1 MKMFDEEVLELHEL
15 FDGLVENNLSIKQKA
30 RLQFLLENSEDA
42 RVQYVLFM
50 DMSSSLRHYAEE
62 LVSDDFETDDDQ
74 EGLSS
79 KVVLFSRR
87 FLALAALLVFGF
99 FTFPNFSDLFSP
111 KSESFNSEIESAET
125 SGVAEPMVDTVAVLT
140 KLVGLKWA
148 DEAGFRPELG
158 NTLEPNSLKIDEGL
172 AQVEFIQ
179 GSAVILEGPIDFDIV
194 NPNEGTLREGK
205 LRAHVPR
212 VARGFTVN
220 LPKGRIID
228 LGTEFGLNVHPGGS
242 SEILVYSG
250 KVLYEGQAENA
261 ELISRE
267 ISGGEALFIDPY
279 GYPNWIEMP
288 SEGFMSAA
296 DLAFRSMEKSQ
307 QSHSAWV
314 ELSKEIANDPHV
326 VVYYNFDNHS
336 PWSRVLRDEVN
347 PNGMSGNGAIIG
359 CKWSEGRWAGKGA
372 LGFNRKN
379 DRVRMVLPDQFDAVT
394 LSAWVKID
402 SLDYF
407 APILYSEPNKP
418 GAVSWL
424 VSKDGRL
431 VFHVRKEDGKD
442 KFTSAVAFRKERLGR
457 WTHIATTY
465 DPNLKMVSHYING
478 RPFSREKMA
487 EPMSLHF
494 GKSMLGHSLGSGNQV
509 FKGSIDEFAL
519 FDVTYDE
526 QSVRRIYEI
535 GSPYEVT
542 NLFAPTIP

>member
-87 FLALAALLVFGF
+87 FLALAALLIFGF
-99 FTFPNFSDLFSP
+99 FTFPNISDLFSP

-250 KVLYEGQAENA
+250 KVLYEGQAGNA

-267 ISGGEALFIDPY
+267 ISGGE
-279 GYPNWIEMP
+279 
-288 SEGFMSAA
+288 
-296 DLAFRSMEKSQ
+296 
-307 QSHSAWV
+307 
-314 ELSKEIANDPHV
+314 
-326 VVYYNFDNHS
+326 
-336 PWSRVLRDEVN
+336 
-347 PNGMSGNGAIIG
+347 
-359 CKWSEGRWAGKGA
+359 
-372 LGFNRKN
+372 
-379 DRVRMVLPDQFDAVT
+379 
-394 LSAWVKID
+394 
-402 SLDYF
+402 
-407 APILYSEPNKP
+407 
-418 GAVSWL
+418 
-424 VSKDGRL
+424 
-431 VFHVRKEDGKD
+431 
-442 KFTSAVAFRKERLGR
+442 
-457 WTHIATTY
+457 
-465 DPNLKMVSHYING
+465 
-478 RPFSREKMA
+478 
-487 EPMSLHF
+487 
-494 GKSMLGHSLGSGNQV
+494 
-509 FKGSIDEFAL
+509 
-519 FDVTYDE
+519 
-526 QSVRRIYEI
+526 
-535 GSPYEVT
+535 
-542 NLFAPTIP
+542 

>member
-42 RVQYVLFM
+42 RTQYVLFM
-50 DMSSSLRHYAEE
+50 DLSSSLRHYAEE
-62 LVSDDFETDDDQ
+62 LVSDDFEVENVT
-74 EGLSS
+74 EEFGS
-79 KVVLFSRR
+79 KVVRFSRH
-87 FLALAALLVFGF
+87 FLALAALLIFGLFLFPTFKAF
-99 FTFPNFSDLFSP
+99 FLAENDSSP
-111 KSESFNSEIESAET
+111 EAPLAQSLSAP
-125 SGVAEPMVDTVAVLT
+125 EPMVDTVAVLT

-148 DEAGFRPELG
+148 EDAGFRPELG
-158 NTLEPNSLKIDEGL
+158 NTLEPSSLKIEDGL
-172 AQVEFIQ
+172 AQIEFIQ
-179 GSAVILEGPIDFDIV
+179 GSAVILEGPIDFDII

-205 LRAHVPR
+205 LRANVPR

-228 LGTEFGLNVHPGGS
+228 LGTEFGLNVHSGGS
-242 SEILVYSG
+242 SEIFVYRG
-250 KVLYEGQAENA
+250 KVLYEGQAGND
-261 ELISRE
+261 ELITRE

-296 DLAFRSMEKSQ
+296 DLAFRSMEKAQ
-307 QSHSAWV
+307 QRHSAWV
-314 ELSKEIANDPHV
+314 ELSKEIANDPNA

-347 PNGMSGNGAIIG
+347 PDGTSGNGAIIG

-379 DRVRMVLPDQFDAVT
+379 DRVRMVLPDQLDAVT

-402 SLDYF
+402 SLDYEM
-407 APILYSEPNKP
+407 APILFAEPVRP
-418 GAVSWL
+418 GAVSWF
-424 VSKDGRL
+424 VSQQGQL
-431 VFHVRKEDGKD
+431 VFQVRNGKGAD
-442 KFTSAVAFRKERLGR
+442 QFVSAVAFRKERFGR

-465 DPNLKMVSHYING
+465 DPKQKMVSHYVNG
-478 RPFSREKMA
+478 RPFSRERLNA
-487 EPMSLHF
+487 PIRLHF
-494 GKSMLGHSLGSGNQV
+494 GKSMLGHSLASKNRV

-519 FDVTYDE
+519 FDATYDE
-526 QSVRRIYEI
+526 FAVRRIYEI
-535 GSPYEVT
+535 GCPYEAT